1 MRVYCDG
8 ARHQRLHLGNERL
21 QHLWWPTHDEGTVQ
35 VAQRAL
41 VVAARCS
48 AQRRRRRSA
57 GQHIAL
63 APKRLGPA
71 HALLCSAEQC
81 RHNRLARRRV
91 RTRKQRSFQRV
102 CSVRQDGAKL
112 AHRFCRPWCS
122 PEAREQSMQGS
133 HPSIDSRFGSASPF
147 ACLPICPAE
156 SRSLCSKAVQY
167 RTAADAAP
175 ACPPLSPTTQWQ
187 PTQRRDNA
195 VRYSQSLARSILTAR
210 TCTQGTSGHTISWTM
225 EAADDAAA
233 DVTVRLAALPR
244 CPAVCA
250 VVALRRSP
258 QQPAAEDALLLR
270 AVDAPA
276 VARVTLSEKDK
287 AQHVQLTDDGLGARS
302 SKARAACWL
311 A

>member
-112 AHRFCRPWCS
+112 TNRFCRPWCS
-122 PEAREQSMQGS
+122 LEAREQSMQGS
-133 HPSIDSRFGSASPF
+133 HPSMDSRCGSAAPF
-147 ACLPICPAE
+147 ASLPISFARNWKRPK
-156 SRSLCSKAVQY
+156 LVLFGG
-167 RTAADAAP
+167 TV
-175 ACPPLSPTTQWQ
+175 PPLTPPPHVALVPTRSNRLNET
-187 PTQRRDNA
+187 TA
-195 VRYSQSLARSILTAR
+195 VRYSESLARSLLRER
-210 TCTQGTSGHTISWTM
+210 TCTQGTSGHTNKL
-225 EAADDAAA
+225 DDGSGRRRCSRRHGAP
-233 DVTVRLAALPR
+233 RLALPR
-244 CPAVCA
+244 RPAACV

-302 SKARAACWL
+302 SKARAAGWL